1 MPKKKPLNDEIDL
14 IGTLLIVWNKKWQ
27 VLLITVFVLIG
38 SFITQL
44 YKSPDKVTA
53 NTEIRPISV
62 FDEAKYKI
70 YNSIINTIRPYYVKE
85 SRSKITSED
94 IAKIDKN
101 YKIINTEVNDL
112 EINNINKLFLL
123 NLFVEKLN
131 EKSYLVNAIK
141 KFDLIKEENYPNK
154 LKYEEAVIN
163 LASSI
168 SLLNIDDINS
178 KSKKK
183 PVMIEF
189 KTYDITNWE
198 NFLKFVE
205 KEVNLEIQIRLSK
218 MFDNYI
224 SYVEAITRYEI
235 EDIDTQLSVTLN
247 EDERIKLKKKKSILK
262 ANKYVDRMQDIF
274 FSSPIS
280 NSDEFYASKI
290 IYDSTSYIKVNSN
303 TTTKKRFI
311 LFIIIGVVIG
321 IFFVLLSNAIQKRR

>member
-1 MPKKKPLNDEIDL
+1 MPKQKRINDEID
-14 IGTLLIVWNKKWQ
+14 IIETLLFVWDKKWQ

-44 YKSPDKVTA
+44 NKSPDKVIA
-53 NTEIRPISV
+53 STEIRPITV
-62 FDEAKYKI
+62 YDEAKYKI
-70 YNSIINTIRPYYVKE
+70 YNSIINTIKPYYVKE
-85 SRSKITSED
+85 SISKITSED
-94 IAKIDKN
+94 IEKIDKD
-101 YKIINTEVNDL
+101 YKIVKTEVKDL

-123 NLFVEKLN
+123 DLFVEKLN

-141 KFDLIKEENYPNK
+141 KFDLIKKENYPNK

-178 KSKKK
+178 ESKKN

-198 NFLKFVE
+198 NFLKLLE
-205 KEVNLEIQIRLSK
+205 KQANLEIQIKLSK
-218 MFDNYI
+218 MFNNYI
-224 SYVEAITRYEI
+224 NYVESIKRYEI

-247 EDERIKLKKKKSILK
+247 EDERIKLEKKKSILK

-274 FSSPIS
+274 SSSPIS
-280 NSDEFYASKI
+280 NPDEFYASKI
-290 IYDSTSYIKVNSN
+290 IYDSTSYSKVDSN
-303 TTTKKRFI
+303 TTIKMRFI
-311 LFIIIGVVIG
+311 LSIIIGVVIG